1 MDTGLEG
8 APEAPDSAVGRGASG
23 SSFVLEGPCGGSACS
38 CLLASPRTGTPPR
51 QPPLPEGPG
60 ERIPCRSSDLRAE
73 SGGRR
78 GAEPGPLAAGDSEV
92 LKSWTH
98 LVHAWGRHCT
108 QWTPLLTALCP
119 QPQQG
124 GGLYAEPAGCQ
135 MGAQGPR
142 LCSASCA
149 QSPSHSG
156 LQLGCC
162 PVSALVTWPWDGAA
176 WPSAS
181 LSADP
186 RPRVFCLERR

>member
-98 LVHAWGRHCT
+98 LVHAWAGAAHSGPHCS
-108 QWTPLLTALCP
+108 QLC
-119 QPQQG
+119 
-124 GGLYAEPAGCQ
+124 AH
-135 MGAQGPR
+135 
-142 LCSASCA
+142 
-149 QSPSHSG
+149 SHSRVG
-156 LQLGCC
+156 VCMQSLLAARCAMPLALSRPC
-162 PVSALVTWPWDGAA
+162 HLYPEVSFIAHG
-176 WPSAS
+176 
-181 LSADP
+181 
-186 RPRVFCLERR
+186 RVWGSI